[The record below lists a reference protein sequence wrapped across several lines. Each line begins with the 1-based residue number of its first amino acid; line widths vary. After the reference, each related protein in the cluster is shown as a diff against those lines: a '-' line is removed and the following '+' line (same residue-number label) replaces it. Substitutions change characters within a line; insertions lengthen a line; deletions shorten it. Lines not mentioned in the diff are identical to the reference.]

1 MLSLKVMVQPVE
13 VSALSVAVVSMQA
26 FKPHLAPFLEPL
38 FASLQ
43 GGHGR
48 AQVAAGACISQLRD
62 MLGPNIWAGRL
73 TEEWLQAQK
82 QSPYV
87 MPVAGRFAPR
97 T

>member
-1 MLSLKVMVQPVE
+1 M
-13 VSALSVAVVSMQA
+13 AVVSMQA

-43 GGHGR
+43 SSHRG

-62 MLGPNIWAGRL
+62 LLGPNIWAGRL
-73 TEEWLQAQK
+73 TEGWLQAQE
-82 QSPYV
+82 QSQHV